1 MLVCKLKVL
10 RAIHDMTQ
18 IELAKK
24 LDIRVPTI
32 SEMEKNK
39 TPRISIKILDKIC
52 TEYDC
57 QIDDIYKYTP
67 DDNKYLPKREYK
79 KTERF
84 HEYWNNPHT
93 RKKQS

>member
-10 RAIHDMTQ
+10 RAIHDQ
-18 IELAKK
+18 SQSELANK
-24 LDIRVPTI
+24 LGIRVPTI
-32 SEMEKNK
+32 SEMERNK
-39 TPRISIKILDKIC
+39 TPRISINILDKIC

-67 DDNKYLPKREYK
+67 DDNKYKEKAEYK

-84 HEYWNNPHT
+84 YEYWKNPNT
-93 RKKQS
+93 RKKQK